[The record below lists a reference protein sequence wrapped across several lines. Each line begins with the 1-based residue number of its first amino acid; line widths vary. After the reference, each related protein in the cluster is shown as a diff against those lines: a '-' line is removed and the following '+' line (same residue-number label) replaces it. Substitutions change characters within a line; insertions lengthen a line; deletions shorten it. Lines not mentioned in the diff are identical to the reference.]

1 MVTSSD
7 HPAPLQGQDVSQGL
21 LWGQGERAAAGEGV
35 RRDAETSGSAL
46 KEMHVH
52 HHSQFG
58 ARSHFKQGKTR
69 VCA

>member
-21 LWGQGERAAAGEGV
+21 LWGQGGEQAGEGV

-46 KEMHVH
+46 EEMRVH
-52 HHSQFG
+52 HHSQSG